1 MNHEWKKSEKHI
13 YLPPEKPGLI
23 HVPSFRFFTIEGSG
37 DPNDDTFAEYIGVLY
52 SLAYAVKMSPKKGMA
67 PEGYAGYT
75 VYPLEGVWDLTPEG
89 RKAPNGRFDKKDI
102 VFKLMIRQ
110 PDFVEEGFAMEI
122 IRWVKKNKPNQ
133 LIDQVK
139 FEQIEEGD
147 CIQMLHKGSYDDEP
161 AGFSRMEAYAGQLN
175 YRRKSKV
182 HREIYLSDA
191 RKVAPEKLRTVLR
204 FMVEKLV

>member
-89 RKAPNGRFDKKDI
+89 SKAPNGRFDKKDL

-122 IRWVKKNKPNQ
+122 IRWVKKNKTHE

-161 AGFSRMEAYAGQLN
+161 AGFSRMEAYAEQLN